1 MISNPAHTTHLPGP
15 LAKMP
20 SSTSD
25 AAGDPAGM
33 RSCELNDALSNKGF
47 VGNVITTGKYSL
59 LSFVPVSLFAQ

>member
-1 MISNPAHTTHLPGP
+1 MS
-15 LAKMP
+15 